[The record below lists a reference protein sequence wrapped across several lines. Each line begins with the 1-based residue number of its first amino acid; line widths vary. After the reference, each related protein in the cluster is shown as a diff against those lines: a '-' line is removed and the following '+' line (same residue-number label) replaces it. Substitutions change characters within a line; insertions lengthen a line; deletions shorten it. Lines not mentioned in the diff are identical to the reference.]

1 MSDIGLSSVDPRRD
15 HMCFACGTQN
25 PLGLHLEFRRDGDD
39 VVAHYRPRREDQGFP
54 GRLHGGLLSLMLD
67 EAMGWALFIEE
78 TFAVTARMETRF
90 RGPASLDAEL
100 EVRARVTH
108 HSSRGWRVTSEIRT
122 TAGKV
127 IAEAKGVFVR
137 MPEAQEVAARGSLE
151 GVGTPA

>member
-1 MSDIGLSSVDPRRD
+1 MSEPDLSSIDPRRD

-25 PLGLHLEFRRDGDD
+25 PLGLHLEFRRDEGG
-39 VVAHYRPRREDQGFP
+39 VVARYRPRHEDQGFP
-54 GRLHGGLLSLMLD
+54 GRVHGGLLGVMLD

-90 RGPASLDAEL
+90 RGPASLDGEL

-122 TAGKV
+122 EAGTV

-151 GVGTPA
+151 GVGSRG